1 MKSTSTSSVERA
13 GSTKVLLIGG
23 VVDHASVHKLYF
35 AAAIRGCHL
44 KSHPR
49 KMQATGGVWVY

>member
-1 MKSTSTSSVERA
+1 MKSTSTSSVERT

-44 KSHPR
+44 K
-49 KMQATGGVWVY
+49 